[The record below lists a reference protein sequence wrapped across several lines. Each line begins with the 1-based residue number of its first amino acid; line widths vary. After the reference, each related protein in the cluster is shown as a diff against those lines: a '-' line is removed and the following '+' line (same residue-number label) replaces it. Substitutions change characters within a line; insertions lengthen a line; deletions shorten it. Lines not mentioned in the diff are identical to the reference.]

1 MENLL
6 FAVAIAAYLAAA
18 VVWPTLRLW
27 QHHGIWPIVFDREA
41 APAQR
46 VLGVLS
52 AALFVGILALATLHV
67 AVGPDTLGI
76 WRLPAAARMAG
87 WLLLLSGAALTLVA
101 QQHMG
106 AAWRIGI
113 DDRPTDLITTGL
125 FRYVR
130 NPIFSGLLV
139 LVAGIVVL
147 SPAWWSVV
155 IWILT
160 ALGLRL
166 QVAWEEQHLVALHGD
181 AYLAYAARAGRFVP
195 FVGRLRA
202 APSIP
207 SGRAPATTRR

>member
-6 FAVAIAAYLAAA
+6 FAFAVAMYLVAGFA
-18 VVWPTLRLW
+18 WPTLRLW
-27 QHHGIWPIVFDREA
+27 RRYGIWPIVFNREA

-46 VLGVLS
+46 MLGVLF
-52 AALFVGILALATLHV
+52 AALFVGILALAILHV

-87 WLLLLSGAALTLVA
+87 WLLLLSGAVLTLVA
-101 QQHMG
+101 QRHMG

-125 FRYVR
+125 FGYVR

-155 IWILT
+155 IGILT

-166 QVAWEEQHLVALHGD
+166 QVAWEERHLIALHGG

-195 FVGRLRA
+195 FVGRLRV
-202 APSIP
+202 APSNP
-207 SGRAPATTRR
+207 SGRAPATTRK